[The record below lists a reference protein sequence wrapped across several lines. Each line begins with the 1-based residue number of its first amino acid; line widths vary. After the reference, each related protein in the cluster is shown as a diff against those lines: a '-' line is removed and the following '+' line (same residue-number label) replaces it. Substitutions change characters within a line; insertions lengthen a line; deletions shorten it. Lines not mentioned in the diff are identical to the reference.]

1 MQLLFKREQTPGRT
15 GSIKF
20 NLWGKI
26 ELEGQETE
34 IIRRYGLDK
43 AMLIGALQP
52 ELLRRSIYLGVAAS
66 FGAFVILFLIAGFS
80 SAFTLSIVA
89 GFAAGYFYFDR
100 NRETVFVRDL
110 MHGRYFTCTS
120 VVELAR
126 KEAWLGTIVAFL
138 RQVMESAKHWD
149 GTETVPIPVLS
160 KDDAKELIIR
170 GL

>member
-1 MQLLFKREQTPGRT
+1 MKLLFKREQSPGAV

-26 ELEGQETE
+26 ELEEQETE
-34 IIRRYGLDK
+34 IMRRYGLDR
-43 AMLIGALQP
+43 AVLIAAIQPALV
-52 ELLRRSIYLGVAAS
+52 RRSAYLGAA
-66 FGAFVILFLIAGFS
+66 AFVLATMILISILGFSTGLMFGLAAGIAAGF
-80 SAFTLSIVA
+80 
-89 GFAAGYFYFDR
+89 FYYDR
-100 NRETVFVRDL
+100 NRETIFVRDL
-110 MHGRYFTCTS
+110 MHGRYFSCTS

-138 RQVMESAKHWD
+138 RQVMESAKNWG

-160 KDDAKELIIR
+160 REDAKELIIR